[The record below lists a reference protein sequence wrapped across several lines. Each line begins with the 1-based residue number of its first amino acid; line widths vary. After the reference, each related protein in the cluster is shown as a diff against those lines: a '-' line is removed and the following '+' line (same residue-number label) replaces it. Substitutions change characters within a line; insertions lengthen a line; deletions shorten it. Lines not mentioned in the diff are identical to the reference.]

1 MKDNHDDDFK
11 DMGWFGSL
19 LALGMVVILVLLAI
33 LLVFGI
39 FFFGIAGF
47 FSLLGV
53 TYESVKAL
61 VYFTLLLLLIDFFI
75 EPLSKLVTG
84 FVSRGFQSSKRFII
98 RSIMMVAFSALSFYI
113 ADECISGITIPVRTE
128 LLLGVI
134 SYLIELVFEERPKR
148 EKN

>member
-75 EPLSKLVTG
+75 YE
-84 FVSRGFQSSKRFII
+84 
-98 RSIMMVAFSALSFYI
+98 
-113 ADECISGITIPVRTE
+113 DELFHNVD
-128 LLLGVI
+128 LD
-134 SYLIELVFEERPKR
+134 FEEYVK
-148 EKN
+148 ED